1 MDTFL
6 SIHQDAILGTLTMF
20 DRLIFKGH
28 LTGLY
33 PQGAFARF
41 LWRQNV
47 LLKEFKPYVEAA
59 TQKVKARAQEIA
71 AEAGRPYL
79 YLASATTKN
88 SGQSKEDLARSI
100 AERDGVGEGL
110 VCVFSVL
117 EPCT

>member
-41 LWRQNV
+41 LWRQGV
-47 LLKEFKPYVEAA
+47 LLKEFKPYVLDF
-59 TQKVKARAQEIA
+59 
-71 AEAGRPYL
+71 GH
-79 YLASATTKN
+79 
-88 SGQSKEDLARSI
+88 
-100 AERDGVGEGL
+100 
-110 VCVFSVL
+110 FSVHCYAQSRIRPEIGACRGFTMTCANYL
-117 EPCT
+117 DHACPCGGECL